1 MEICY
6 DMKQIS
12 SIPKEFYN
20 YGRKCFYKE
29 CKVTKINSNSSI
41 DNIGFGTSSQSSVS
55 TGKEQEVSIFLQ
67 QKKVVPKAKPQV
79 EQEFKVPV
87 WGDDINEP
95 EKESKRFAGWLSNIP
110 QRGKNQL
117 GKDGVKTLTD
127 AAHGSRFDKEIISG
141 IVYIK
146 GRKEKEQFSADD
158 IKNLIVPLHVE
169 PLLVRKFLYIP
180 GRKEQFT
187 SKDIATISRE
197 IKNVGVDR
205 ENYEK
210 TAQQL
215 SFVKERGDK
224 QFDGADIAKI
234 SCYSRSKEST
244 KAINSLVFIK
254 SRGDKQLSADCI
266 SKLMDI
272 ATSKYKYS
280 EAVAIAQ
287 NPNLSEEEII
297 SQLQKKVKTEK

>member
-1 MEICY
+1 M
-6 DMKQIS
+6 
-12 SIPKEFYN
+12 
-20 YGRKCFYKE
+20 
-29 CKVTKINSNSSI
+29 TKINPSSSA
-41 DNIGFGTSSQSSVS
+41 DNIGFGSSSKASASSI
-55 TGKEQEVSIFLQ
+55 GEQEVSIFLQ
-67 QKKVVPKAKPQV
+67 QKKVVPKAKPQA
-79 EQEFKVPV
+79 QAEFKVPI
-87 WGDDINEP
+87 WGDDLNAP
-95 EKESKRFAGWLSNIP
+95 EKESKRFAGWLGSIP

-117 GKDGVKTLTD
+117 GKDGVKTLTE

-146 GRKEKEQFSADD
+146 GRKEQEQFSADD

-210 TAQQL
+210 TAQEL
-215 SFVKERGDK
+215 SFIKERGDK

-234 SCYSRSKEST
+234 SCYSRSKEGA

-254 SRGDKQLSADCI
+254 ARGDKQLSAECI

-287 NPNLSEEEII
+287 NPNLSEEEIVF
-297 SQLQKKVKTEK
+297 QLQKKVKTEK